1 MIFSDAKELLFRRSK
16 SLTRRSRLLD
26 GQPVRLTF
34 CARLN
39 RLVPDDAAAIWVE
52 NKSAYRTAEAM
63 DGLWPLR

>member
-1 MIFSDAKELLFRRSK
+1 MIFSDARNYSPPEQK
-16 SLTRRSRLLD
+16 SNAAVKAFD